1 MEKFQYI
8 TLTRFRIMKILFII
22 SGSIAIKKCG
32 EIFEFLSSKNISIDC
47 IVTKNAK
54 KMINLKKLKKTIS
67 GKIYSDVD
75 EKNNKMLH
83 IDLTRKNN
91 LVIVCPATSNIIAK
105 YSNGIADDLAST
117 TLVASNK
124 NIFFIPAMNSEMWNN
139 KINQKNV
146 SNLKNLGIQFIG
158 PEYGKLSCG
167 EVGLGRLMN
176 TKTITNLIIQNVNKS
191 QIFKNKKC
199 LITAGPT
206 IEPIDPIRNITNNS
220 TGKQGYEIARQMILA
235 GASVTLISGPTNIQ
249 APLESRL
256 IKVKTAKEMYNAV
269 KKNIKVDIA
278 IFAAAVSDLTPLN
291 KSKNKIKKDDLQII
305 KLKKNKD
312 ILKEVSHLKKNR
324 PRVIVG
330 FAAETRDHIS
340 NARKKLFEK
349 KCDAIIVNKINKY
362 NDVFNSDFNKVTFIT
377 KKKKIDFK
385 KMSKIKVAKHIV
397 ELIEKM

>member
-1 MEKFQYI
+1 
-8 TLTRFRIMKILFII
+8 MKILFII
-22 SGSIAIKKCG
+22 SASVAIKKCK
-32 EIFEFLSSKNISIDC
+32 EIFEILSSNNISIDC

-54 KMINLKKLKKTIS
+54 KMINLKELKKTIS
-67 GKIYSDVD
+67 GKIYSDLD

-117 TLVASNK
+117 ALIASNK
-124 NIFFIPAMNSEMWNN
+124 DVFFIPAMNSEMWNN

-146 SNLKNLGIQFIG
+146 SALKKLGIQFIG

-176 TKTITNLIIQNVNKS
+176 TKSITNSIIQRVS
-191 QIFKNKKC
+191 RTQIFKNKKC

-220 TGKQGYEIARQMILA
+220 SGKQGYEIARQMILS
-235 GASVTLISGPTNIQ
+235 GAKVTLISGPTNIQ
-249 APLESRL
+249 APLESKL

-269 KKNIKVDIA
+269 KKNLNVDIA
-278 IFAAAVSDLTPLN
+278 IFAAAVSDFTPLN
-291 KSKNKIKKDDLQII
+291 KSKNKIKKNDLKII

-312 ILKEVSHLKKNR
+312 IIKEVSHLKKNR
-324 PRVIVG
+324 PRVIIG
-330 FAAETRDHIS
+330 FAAETRNHIS

-349 KCDAIIVNKINKY
+349 KCDAIIVNKLDKY

>member
-1 MEKFQYI
+1 
-8 TLTRFRIMKILFII
+8 MKILFII
-22 SGSIAIKKCG
+22 SASVAIKKCA
-32 EIFEFLSSKNISIDC
+32 EIFKNLSSKNISIDC

-54 KMINLKKLKKTIS
+54 KMINLKEIKKNIS
-67 GKIYSDVD
+67 GKIYSDLD

-91 LVIVCPATSNIIAK
+91 LIIVCPATSNIIAK

-117 TLVASNK
+117 TLMASNR

-324 PRVIVG
+324 PRVIIG

>member
-1 MEKFQYI
+1 
-8 TLTRFRIMKILFII
+8 MKILFII

-75 EKNNKMLH
+75 EKNDKMLH

-117 TLVASNK
+117 TLMASNR

-278 IFAAAVSDLTPLN
+278 IFAAAVSDLAPLSR
-291 KSKNKIKKDDLQII
+291 SKNKIKKDDLQFI

-312 ILKEVSHLKKNR
+312 IIKEISHRKKNR
-324 PRVIVG
+324 PRVIIG
-330 FAAETRDHIS
+330 FAAETKNHLS
-340 NARKKLFEK
+340 NARKKLLEK
-349 KCDAIIVNKINKY
+349 KCDAIIVNKIDKY
-362 NDVFNSDFNKVTFIT
+362 NDVFNSDYNKVTFIT

>member
-1 MEKFQYI
+1 
-8 TLTRFRIMKILFII
+8 MKILFII
-22 SGSIAIKKCG
+22 SGSIAIKKCE
-32 EIFEFLSSKNISIDC
+32 EIFEILSSKNISIDC

-54 KMINLKKLKKTIS
+54 KMMDLKKLKKIIS

-83 IDLTRKNN
+83 INLTRKNN

-117 TLVASNK
+117 TLVASNR

-139 KINQKNV
+139 KMNQKNV

-256 IKVKTAKEMYNAV
+256 IKVKTAKEMYDAV

-324 PRVIVG
+324 PSVIIG

>member
-1 MEKFQYI
+1 
-8 TLTRFRIMKILFII
+8 MKILFII
-22 SGSIAIKKCG
+22 SGSIAIKKCE
-32 EIFEFLSSKNISIDC
+32 EIFEILSSKNISIDC

-54 KMINLKKLKKTIS
+54 KMIDLKKLKKIIS

-75 EKNNKMLH
+75 ENKNKMLH

-117 TLVASNK
+117 TLMASNR

-139 KINQKNV
+139 EMNQKNV

>member
-1 MEKFQYI
+1 M
-8 TLTRFRIMKILFII
+8 
-22 SGSIAIKKCG
+22 
-32 EIFEFLSSKNISIDC
+32 
-47 IVTKNAK
+47 
-54 KMINLKKLKKTIS
+54 
-67 GKIYSDVD
+67 
-75 EKNNKMLH
+75 
-83 IDLTRKNN
+83 
-91 LVIVCPATSNIIAK
+91 
-105 YSNGIADDLAST
+105 
-117 TLVASNK
+117 ASNR

-139 KINQKNV
+139 KMNQKNV

-220 TGKQGYEIARQMILA
+220 TGKQGYEIARQMILS

-278 IFAAAVSDLTPLN
+278 IFAAAVSDLTPLK
-291 KSKNKIKKDDLQII
+291 KSKNKIKKNDLQII

-312 ILKEVSHLKKNR
+312 ILKEVSHLKINR
-324 PRVIVG
+324 PKIIVG

>member
-1 MEKFQYI
+1 
-8 TLTRFRIMKILFII
+8 MKILFII
-22 SGSIAIKKCG
+22 SASVAIKKCG
-32 EIFEFLSSKNISIDC
+32 EIFKNLSSKKISIDC

-54 KMINLKKLKKTIS
+54 KMINLKELKKTIS
-67 GKIYSDVD
+67 GKIYSDLD
-75 EKNNKMLH
+75 EKKNKMLH
-83 IDLTRKNN
+83 INLTRRSD
-91 LVIVCPATSNIIAK
+91 LIVVCPATSNIIAK

-139 KINQKNV
+139 KINLKNV
-146 SNLKNLGIQFIG
+146 KNLKNLGIQFIG

-176 TKTITNLIIQNVNKS
+176 TKTVTNSIIQIVNKT

-199 LITAGPT
+199 LVTAGPT

-220 TGKQGYEIARQMILA
+220 SGKQGYEIAKQMILS

-249 APLESRL
+249 APLESKL
-256 IKVKTAKEMYNAV
+256 IKVKTAKEMYEAV

-291 KSKNKIKKDDLQII
+291 KSKNKIKKNDLQTI

-312 ILKEVSHLKKNR
+312 IIKEISHRKKNR
-324 PRVIVG
+324 PKVIIG
-330 FAAETRDHIS
+330 FAAETKNHIS

-362 NDVFNSDFNKVTFIT
+362 NDVFNSDYNKVTFIT
-377 KKKKIDFK
+377 KNKKIDFK
-385 KMSKIKVAKHIV
+385 KMSKIKTAKHIV
-397 ELIEKM
+397 ELIEKMK

>member
-1 MEKFQYI
+1 
-8 TLTRFRIMKILFII
+8 MKILFII
-22 SGSIAIKKCG
+22 SGSIAIKKCE
-32 EIFEFLSSKNISIDC
+32 EIFEILSSKNISIDC

-54 KMINLKKLKKTIS
+54 KMINLKQLKKIIS

-117 TLVASNK
+117 TLMASNR

-139 KINQKNV
+139 KMNQKNV

-220 TGKQGYEIARQMILA
+220 TGKQGYEIARQMILS

-291 KSKNKIKKDDLQII
+291 KSRNKIKKDDLQII

-349 KCDAIIVNKINKY
+349 KCDAMIVNKINKY

>member
-1 MEKFQYI
+1 MLI
-8 TLTRFRIMKILFII
+8 RFRIMKILFII
-22 SGSIAIKKCG
+22 SGSIAIKKCE
-32 EIFEFLSSKNISIDC
+32 EIFEILSSKNISIDC

-54 KMINLKKLKKTIS
+54 KMINLKKLKKIIS

-117 TLVASNK
+117 TLMASNR

-324 PRVIVG
+324 PRVIIG

-349 KCDAIIVNKINKY
+349 KCDAIVVNKINKY

>member
-1 MEKFQYI
+1 
-8 TLTRFRIMKILFII
+8 MKILFII
-22 SGSIAIKKCG
+22 SGSIAIKKCE
-32 EIFEFLSSKNISIDC
+32 EIFEILSSKNISIDC

-54 KMINLKKLKKTIS
+54 KMINLKKLKKIIS

-117 TLVASNK
+117 ALVASNK

-139 KINQKNV
+139 KMNQKNV

-176 TKTITNLIIQNVNKS
+176 TKTIKNLIIQNVNKS

>member
-1 MEKFQYI
+1 
-8 TLTRFRIMKILFII
+8 MKILFII

-54 KMINLKKLKKTIS
+54 KMIDLKKLKKTIS

-117 TLVASNK
+117 TLMASNR

-220 TGKQGYEIARQMILA
+220 TGKQGYEIARQMILS

-312 ILKEVSHLKKNR
+312 ILKEVSHLKINR
-324 PRVIVG
+324 PKIIVG

>member
-1 MEKFQYI
+1 
-8 TLTRFRIMKILFII
+8 MKILFII
-22 SGSIAIKKCG
+22 SASVAIKKCA
-32 EIFEFLSSKNISIDC
+32 EIFENLSSKNIFIDC

-54 KMINLKKLKKTIS
+54 KMINLKKLKKIIS

-117 TLVASNK
+117 ALVASNK

-139 KINQKNV
+139 KMNQKNV

-176 TKTITNLIIQNVNKS
+176 TKTITNLIVQNVNKS

-385 KMSKIKVAKHIV
+385 KMSKIKIAKHIV
-397 ELIEKM
+397 ELIEMM

>member
-1 MEKFQYI
+1 
-8 TLTRFRIMKILFII
+8 MKILFII
-22 SGSIAIKKCG
+22 SGSIAIKKCE
-32 EIFEFLSSKNISIDC
+32 EIFEILSSKNISIDC

-117 TLVASNK
+117 TLMASNR

-139 KINQKNV
+139 KMNQKNV

-324 PRVIVG
+324 PRVIIG

-385 KMSKIKVAKHIV
+385 KMSKTKIAKHIV

>member
-1 MEKFQYI
+1 
-8 TLTRFRIMKILFII
+8 MKILFII
-22 SGSIAIKKCG
+22 SASVAIKKCK
-32 EIFEFLSSKNISIDC
+32 EIFEILSSNNISIDC

-54 KMINLKKLKKTIS
+54 KMINIKELKKTIS
-67 GKIYSDVD
+67 GKIYSDLD

-124 NIFFIPAMNSEMWNN
+124 DVFFIPAMNSEMWNN

-146 SNLKNLGIQFIG
+146 STLKKLGIQFIG

-167 EVGLGRLMN
+167 ELGLGRLMN
-176 TKTITNLIIQNVNKS
+176 TKSITNSIIQRVS
-191 QIFKNKKC
+191 RTQIFKNKKC

-220 TGKQGYEIARQMILA
+220 SGKQGYEIARQMILS
-235 GASVTLISGPTNIQ
+235 GATVTLISGPTNIQ
-249 APLESRL
+249 APLESKL

-269 KKNIKVDIA
+269 KKNLNVDIA
-278 IFAAAVSDLTPLN
+278 IFAAAVSDFTPLN
-291 KSKNKIKKDDLQII
+291 KSKNKIKKNDLKII

-312 ILKEVSHLKKNR
+312 IIKEVSHLKKNR
-324 PRVIVG
+324 PRVIIG
-330 FAAETRDHIS
+330 FAAETRNHIS

-349 KCDAIIVNKINKY
+349 KCDAIIVNKLDKY

>member
-1 MEKFQYI
+1 
-8 TLTRFRIMKILFII
+8 MKILFIV
-22 SGSIAIKKCG
+22 SASVAIKKCA
-32 EIFEFLSSKNISIDC
+32 EIFKSLSSKNISIDC
-47 IVTKNAK
+47 IITKNSK
-54 KMINLKKLKKTIS
+54 KMINLKELKKTIS
-67 GKIYSDVD
+67 GKIYSDLD

-83 IDLTRKNN
+83 IDLTRKSD
-91 LVIVCPATSNIIAK
+91 LIIVCPATSNIIAK

-117 TLVASNK
+117 ALIASNK

-146 SNLKNLGIQFIG
+146 LNLKNLGIQFIG
-158 PEYGKLSCG
+158 PEYGRLSCG
-167 EVGLGRLMN
+167 EVGLGRLTN
-176 TKTITNLIIQNVNKS
+176 TKTIANSIVRVVKKT
-191 QIFKNKKC
+191 QIFKNMKC

-220 TGKQGYEIARQMILA
+220 SGKQGYEIARQMILS
-235 GASVTLISGPTNIQ
+235 GATVTLISGPTNIQ
-249 APLESRL
+249 APLESKL
-256 IKVKTAKEMYNAV
+256 IKVKTAKEMYKAV

-291 KSKNKIKKDDLQII
+291 KSKNKIKKDNLQII

-324 PRVIVG
+324 PKVIVG
-330 FAAETRDHIS
+330 FAAETKNHIS
-340 NARKKLFEK
+340 NAKKKLLEK
-349 KCDAIIVNKINKY
+349 KCDAIIVNKIDKY

-377 KKKKIDFK
+377 KNKKIDFK
-385 KMSKIKVAKHIV
+385 KMSKIKIAKHIV

>member
-1 MEKFQYI
+1 
-8 TLTRFRIMKILFII
+8 MKILFII
-22 SGSIAIKKCG
+22 SASVAIKKCK
-32 EIFEFLSSKNISIDC
+32 EIFEILSSNNISIDC

-54 KMINLKKLKKTIS
+54 KMINLKELKKTIS
-67 GKIYSDVD
+67 GKIYSDLD

-117 TLVASNK
+117 ALIASNK
-124 NIFFIPAMNSEMWNN
+124 DVFFIPAMNSEMWNN

-146 SNLKNLGIQFIG
+146 SALKKLGIQFIG

-176 TKTITNLIIQNVNKS
+176 TKSITNSIIQRVS
-191 QIFKNKKC
+191 RTQIFKNKKC

-220 TGKQGYEIARQMILA
+220 SGKQGYEIARQMILS
-235 GASVTLISGPTNIQ
+235 GAKVTLISGPTNIQ
-249 APLESRL
+249 APLESKL

-269 KKNIKVDIA
+269 KKNLNVDIA
-278 IFAAAVSDLTPLN
+278 IFAAAVSDFTPLN
-291 KSKNKIKKDDLQII
+291 KSKNKIKKNDLKII

-312 ILKEVSHLKKNR
+312 IIKEVSHLKKNR
-324 PRVIVG
+324 PRVIIG
-330 FAAETRDHIS
+330 FAAETRNHIS

-349 KCDAIIVNKINKY
+349 KCDAIIVNKIDKY
-362 NDVFNSDFNKVTFIT
+362 NDVFNSDYNKVTFIT

>member
-1 MEKFQYI
+1 
-8 TLTRFRIMKILFII
+8 MKILFII
-22 SGSIAIKKCG
+22 SGSIAIKKCE
-32 EIFEFLSSKNISIDC
+32 EIFEILSSKNISIDC

-54 KMINLKKLKKTIS
+54 KMINLKKLKKIIS

-83 IDLTRKNN
+83 INLTRKNN

-105 YSNGIADDLAST
+105 YSNGIADYLAST

-124 NIFFIPAMNSEMWNN
+124 NIFFIPAMNSEMWNS
-139 KINQKNV
+139 KMNQKNV

-191 QIFKNKKC
+191 QIFRNKKC

-324 PRVIVG
+324 PRVIIG

>member
-1 MEKFQYI
+1 
-8 TLTRFRIMKILFII
+8 MKILFII
-22 SGSIAIKKCG
+22 SASVAIKKCG
-32 EIFEFLSSKNISIDC
+32 EIFKNLSSKNISIDC

-54 KMINLKKLKKTIS
+54 KMINLKELKKTIS
-67 GKIYSDVD
+67 GKIYSDLD
-75 EKNNKMLH
+75 EKNDKMLH
-83 IDLTRKNN
+83 INLTRKSN
-91 LVIVCPATSNIIAK
+91 LIIVCPATSNIIAK

-124 NIFFIPAMNSEMWNN
+124 DIYFIPAMNSEMWNN
-139 KINQKNV
+139 KINQTNV

-176 TKTITNLIIQNVNKS
+176 TTTITNSIIQSINKT
-191 QIFKNKKC
+191 QIFKSKKC

-220 TGKQGYEIARQMILA
+220 SGKQGYEIARQMILS
-235 GASVTLISGPTNIQ
+235 GATVTLISGPTNIQ
-249 APLESRL
+249 APFVSKL
-256 IKVKTAKEMYNAV
+256 IKIKTAKEMYKAV
-269 KKNIKVDIA
+269 KKNMNVDIA

-291 KSKNKIKKDDLQII
+291 RSKNKIKKDNLKII

-324 PRVIVG
+324 PRVIIG
-330 FAAETRDHIS
+330 FAAETKNHIS

-377 KKKKIDFK
+377 KRKKIDLK
-385 KMSKIKVAKHIV
+385 KMSKIKIAKHIV

>member
-1 MEKFQYI
+1 
-8 TLTRFRIMKILFII
+8 MKILFII

-32 EIFEFLSSKNISIDC
+32 EIFEFLSSKNILIDC

-117 TLVASNK
+117 TLMASNK

-139 KINQKNV
+139 KMNQKNV

-176 TKTITNLIIQNVNKS
+176 TKTIKNLIIQNVNKS

-291 KSKNKIKKDDLQII
+291 KSRNKIKKDDLQII

-324 PRVIVG
+324 PRVIIG

>member
-1 MEKFQYI
+1 
-8 TLTRFRIMKILFII
+8 MKILFII

-54 KMINLKKLKKTIS
+54 KMISLKKLKKTIS

-117 TLVASNK
+117 TLMASNR

-278 IFAAAVSDLTPLN
+278 IFAAAVSDFTPFN
-291 KSKNKIKKDDLQII
+291 SSKNKIKKDDLQII

-312 ILKEVSHLKKNR
+312 IIKEISHRKKNR
-324 PRVIVG
+324 PKIIIG
-330 FAAETRDHIS
+330 FAAETKNHIS

-362 NDVFNSDFNKVTFIT
+362 NDVFNSDYNKVTFIT
-377 KKKKIDFK
+377 KNKKIDFK
-385 KMSKIKVAKHIV
+385 KMTKIKTAKHIV
-397 ELIEKM
+397 KLIEKM

>member
-1 MEKFQYI
+1 
-8 TLTRFRIMKILFII
+8 MKILFII

-54 KMINLKKLKKTIS
+54 KMINLKKLKKIIS

-117 TLVASNK
+117 TLMASNK

-139 KINQKNV
+139 KMNQKNV

-291 KSKNKIKKDDLQII
+291 KSNNKIKKDDLQII

-324 PRVIVG
+324 PRVIIG

>member
-1 MEKFQYI
+1 
-8 TLTRFRIMKILFII
+8 MKILFII
-22 SGSIAIKKCG
+22 SASVAIKKCK
-32 EIFEFLSSKNISIDC
+32 EIFEILSSNNISIDC

-54 KMINLKKLKKTIS
+54 KMINIKELKKTIS
-67 GKIYSDVD
+67 GKIYSDLD

-117 TLVASNK
+117 ALIASNK
-124 NIFFIPAMNSEMWNN
+124 DVFFIPAMNSEMWNN

-158 PEYGKLSCG
+158 PEYGQLSCG

-176 TKTITNLIIQNVNKS
+176 TKTITNLIIQNVNKT

-220 TGKQGYEIARQMILA
+220 TGKQGYEIARQMILS

-249 APLESRL
+249 APLKSKL

-269 KKNIKVDIA
+269 KKNLKVDIA
-278 IFAAAVSDLTPLN
+278 IFAAAVSDLAPLN
-291 KSKNKIKKDDLQII
+291 ISKNKIKKNDLQII

-324 PRVIVG
+324 PKVIIG
-330 FAAETRDHIS
+330 FAAETKDHIS

-377 KKKKIDFK
+377 KKKKVDFK

-397 ELIEKM
+397 ELNEKM

>member
-1 MEKFQYI
+1 
-8 TLTRFRIMKILFII
+8 MKILFII
-22 SGSIAIKKCG
+22 SASVATKKCA
-32 EIFEFLSSKNISIDC
+32 EIFENLSSKNISIDC

-54 KMINLKKLKKTIS
+54 KMIDLKELKKNMS
-67 GKIYSDVD
+67 GKIYSDLD
-75 EKNNKMLH
+75 QKKNKMLH
-83 IDLTRKNN
+83 IDLTRKSN
-91 LVIVCPATSNIIAK
+91 LIIVCPATSNIIAK
-105 YSNGIADDLAST
+105 FSNGIADDLAST

-124 NIFFIPAMNSEMWNN
+124 DIFFIPGMNSEMWNN

-146 SNLKNLGIQFIG
+146 SNLKNFGIQFIG

-176 TKTITNLIIQNVNKS
+176 TKTITNSIIQSLNKT

-220 TGKQGYEIARQMILA
+220 SGKQGYEIAKQMILS
-235 GASVTLISGPTNIQ
+235 GAIVTLISGPTNIQ
-249 APLESRL
+249 APLGSKL
-256 IKVKTAKEMYNAV
+256 IKVKTAKEMYTAV

-291 KSKNKIKKDDLQII
+291 KSKNKIKKNDLKII

-312 ILKEVSHLKKNR
+312 ILKDVSHLKRNR

-330 FAAETRDHIS
+330 FAAETRNHIL
-340 NARKKLFEK
+340 NAIKKLFEK

-362 NDVFNSDFNKVTFIT
+362 NDVFNSNFNKVTFIT

-385 KMSKIKVAKHIV
+385 KMSKTKIAKHIV

>member
-1 MEKFQYI
+1 
-8 TLTRFRIMKILFII
+8 MKILFIV
-22 SGSIAIKKCG
+22 SASVAIKKCA
-32 EIFEFLSSKNISIDC
+32 EIFENLSSKNISIDC
-47 IVTKNAK
+47 IVTNNAK
-54 KMINLKKLKKTIS
+54 KMIDLKELKKRIS
-67 GKIYSDVD
+67 GKIYSDLD

-83 IDLTRKNN
+83 IDLTRKSN
-91 LVIVCPATSNIIAK
+91 LIVVCPATSNIIAK

-139 KINQKNV
+139 KINQNNV
-146 SNLKNLGIQFIG
+146 LNLKNLGIQFIG

-176 TKTITNLIIQNVNKS
+176 TKTITNSIIHNVNKTK
-191 QIFKNKKC
+191 IFRNKKC
-199 LITAGPT
+199 LVTAGPT

-220 TGKQGYEIARQMILA
+220 SGKQGYEIAKQMILS

-249 APLESRL
+249 APLESKL

-278 IFAAAVSDLTPLN
+278 IFAAAVSDLAPLSR
-291 KSKNKIKKDDLQII
+291 SKNKIKKDDLQFI

-312 ILKEVSHLKKNR
+312 IIKEISHRKKNR
-324 PRVIVG
+324 PRVIIG
-330 FAAETRDHIS
+330 FAAETKNHIS

-349 KCDAIIVNKINKY
+349 KCDAIIVNKIDKY
-362 NDVFNSDFNKVTFIT
+362 NDVFNSDYNKVTFIT

-385 KMSKIKVAKHIV
+385 KMSKIKTAKHIV

>member
-1 MEKFQYI
+1 
-8 TLTRFRIMKILFII
+8 MKILFII
-22 SGSIAIKKCG
+22 SGSIAIKKCE
-32 EIFEFLSSKNISIDC
+32 EIFEILSSKNISIDC

-54 KMINLKKLKKTIS
+54 KMINLKKLKKIIS

-117 TLVASNK
+117 TLMASNK

-139 KINQKNV
+139 KMNQKNV

-167 EVGLGRLMN
+167 EVGLGRIMN

-324 PRVIVG
+324 PRVIIG

>member
-1 MEKFQYI
+1 
-8 TLTRFRIMKILFII
+8 MKILFII
-22 SGSIAIKKCG
+22 SGSIAIKKCE
-32 EIFEFLSSKNISIDC
+32 EIFQFLSSNNISIDC

-54 KMINLKKLKKTIS
+54 KMISLKKLKKTIS

-117 TLVASNK
+117 TLVASNR

-324 PRVIVG
+324 PRVILG
-330 FAAETRDHIS
+330 FAAETKNHVS

-362 NDVFNSDFNKVTFIT
+362 NDVFSSDFNKVTFIT

>member
-1 MEKFQYI
+1 
-8 TLTRFRIMKILFII
+8 
-22 SGSIAIKKCG
+22 
-32 EIFEFLSSKNISIDC
+32 
-47 IVTKNAK
+47 
-54 KMINLKKLKKTIS
+54 
-67 GKIYSDVD
+67 
-75 EKNNKMLH
+75 MLH
-83 IDLTRKNN
+83 IDLTRKSN

-105 YSNGIADDLAST
+105 YSNGISDDLAST
-117 TLVASNK
+117 TLAASNK
-124 NIFFIPAMNSEMWNN
+124 DIFFIPAMNSQMWNN
-139 KINQKNV
+139 KINQKNI
-146 SNLKNLGIQFIG
+146 STLRSLGVQFIG

-176 TKTITNLIIQNVNKS
+176 TKSITSSIIQRVNKT

-220 TGKQGYEIARQMILA
+220 SGKQGYEIAKQMILS
-235 GASVTLISGPTNIQ
+235 GASVTLISGPTDIQ
-249 APLESRL
+249 APLESKL

-278 IFAAAVSDLTPLN
+278 IFAAAVSDFTPLK
-291 KSKNKIKKDDLQII
+291 KSKNKIKKNDLQII

-312 ILKEVSHLKKNR
+312 IIKEISHRKKNR

-330 FAAETRDHIS
+330 FAAETKNHIS

-349 KCDAIIVNKINKY
+349 NCDAIIVNKIDKN

-377 KKKKIDFK
+377 NKKKIDFK
-385 KMSKIKVAKHIV
+385 KMSKIKIARHIV

>member
-1 MEKFQYI
+1 
-8 TLTRFRIMKILFII
+8 MKILFII

-124 NIFFIPAMNSEMWNN
+124 NIFFIPAMNSEMWNS
-139 KINQKNV
+139 KMNQKNV

-158 PEYGKLSCG
+158 PEYGKLSCCEG
-167 EVGLGRLMN
+167 GLGRLMN
-176 TKTITNLIIQNVNKS
+176 TKTITNLIIQNVNKT
-191 QIFKNKKC
+191 QIFKDKKC

-324 PRVIVG
+324 PRVIIG

>member
-1 MEKFQYI
+1 
-8 TLTRFRIMKILFII
+8 MKILFII
-22 SGSIAIKKCG
+22 SASVAIKKCA
-32 EIFEFLSSKNISIDC
+32 EIFENLSSKNITIDC

-54 KMINLKKLKKTIS
+54 KMINLKKLKKTVS
-67 GKIYSDVD
+67 GKIYSDLD

-83 IDLTRKNN
+83 IDLTRKSN
-91 LVIVCPATSNIIAK
+91 LIIVCPATSNIIAK

-124 NIFFIPAMNSEMWNN
+124 NIFFVPAMNSEMWNN

-146 SNLKNLGIQFIG
+146 SYLKNLGIQFIG

-176 TKTITNLIIQNVNKS
+176 TKTITNSIIEIVNKT

-199 LITAGPT
+199 LVTAGPT

-220 TGKQGYEIARQMILA
+220 SGKQGYEIAKQMILS

-249 APLESRL
+249 APLESKL
-256 IKVKTAKEMYNAV
+256 IKVNTAKEMYNAV

-278 IFAAAVSDLTPLN
+278 IFAAAVSDLTPL
-291 KSKNKIKKDDLQII
+291 KRSKNKIKKDDLQII

-312 ILKEVSHLKKNR
+312 IIKEISHLKKNR
-324 PRVIVG
+324 PRVVIG
-330 FAAETRDHIS
+330 FAAETKNHIS

-349 KCDAIIVNKINKY
+349 KCDAVIVNKINKY
-362 NDVFNSDFNKVTFIT
+362 NDVFNSDYNKVTFLT
-377 KKKKIDFK
+377 KKKKIEFK
-385 KMSKIKVAKHIV
+385 KMSKVKTAKHIV
-397 ELIEKM
+397 KLIEKM

>member
-1 MEKFQYI
+1 
-8 TLTRFRIMKILFII
+8 MKILFII
-22 SGSIAIKKCG
+22 SGSIAIKKCE
-32 EIFEFLSSKNISIDC
+32 EIFEILSSKNISIDC

-117 TLVASNK
+117 TLMASNR

-139 KINQKNV
+139 KMNQKNV

-220 TGKQGYEIARQMILA
+220 TGKQGYEIARQMILS

-291 KSKNKIKKDDLQII
+291 KSNNKIKKDDLQII

>member
-1 MEKFQYI
+1 
-8 TLTRFRIMKILFII
+8 MKILFII
-22 SGSIAIKKCG
+22 SGSIAIKKCE
-32 EIFEFLSSKNISIDC
+32 EIFQFLSSNNISIDC

-83 IDLTRKNN
+83 IALTRKNN

-117 TLVASNK
+117 TLVASNR

-139 KINQKNV
+139 KMNQKNV

>member
-1 MEKFQYI
+1 
-8 TLTRFRIMKILFII
+8 MKILFII
-22 SGSIAIKKCG
+22 SASVAIKKCT
-32 EIFEFLSSKNISIDC
+32 EIFKNLSSKNISIDC

-54 KMINLKKLKKTIS
+54 KIINLRELKKTIS
-67 GKIYSDVD
+67 GKIYSDLD

-83 IDLTRKNN
+83 INLTRKSD
-91 LVIVCPATSNIIAK
+91 LIVVCPATSNIIAK

-146 SNLKNLGIQFIG
+146 SNLKNLGVQFIG

-176 TKTITNLIIQNVNKS
+176 TKIIINSIIQIANKT

-199 LITAGPT
+199 LVTAGPT

-220 TGKQGYEIARQMILA
+220 SGKQGYEIAKQMILS

-249 APLESRL
+249 APLESKL
-256 IKVKTAKEMYNAV
+256 IKVKTAKEMYEAV

-291 KSKNKIKKDDLQII
+291 KSKNKIKKDDLQTI

-312 ILKEVSHLKKNR
+312 IIKEISHRKKNR
-324 PRVIVG
+324 PKVIIG
-330 FAAETRDHIS
+330 FAAETKNHIS

-362 NDVFNSDFNKVTFIT
+362 NDVFNSDYNKVSFIT
-377 KKKKIDFK
+377 KNKKIDFK
-385 KMSKIKVAKHIV
+385 KMSKIKTAKHIV
-397 ELIEKM
+397 ELIEKMK

>member
-1 MEKFQYI
+1 
-8 TLTRFRIMKILFII
+8 MKILFII
-22 SGSIAIKKCG
+22 SASVAIKKCA
-32 EIFEFLSSKNISIDC
+32 EIFEILSSKNIAIDC

-54 KMINLKKLKKTIS
+54 KMINLKKLKKIIS
-67 GKIYSDVD
+67 GKIYSDHD

-83 IDLTRKNN
+83 IDLTRKSN
-91 LVIVCPATSNIIAK
+91 LIIVCPATSNIIAK
-105 YSNGIADDLAST
+105 YSSGIADDLAST
-117 TLVASNK
+117 TLIASNK
-124 NIFFIPAMNSEMWNN
+124 DIFFIPAMNSEMWNS

-146 SNLKNLGIQFIG
+146 SNLMNLGIQFIG

-176 TKTITNLIIQNVNKS
+176 TKTIINSIIQSVNKT

-220 TGKQGYEIARQMILA
+220 SGKQGYEIAKQMILS
-235 GASVTLISGPTNIQ
+235 GAIVTLISGPTNIQ
-249 APLESRL
+249 APLGSKL

-324 PRVIVG
+324 PRVIIG